1 MFYFFPIFWCILESA
16 VAKKLDMIKDIDGKR
31 ETLKLAVKVVDHW
44 YVQSRDSTLQLEMIL
59 MDENVSI
66 S

>member
-1 MFYFFPIFWCILESA
+1 M
-16 VAKKLDMIKDIDGKR
+16 VKKLDMIKDIDGKR
-31 ETLKLAVKVVDHW
+31 ETLKLGVRVVDHW

-66 S
+66 YSLNI